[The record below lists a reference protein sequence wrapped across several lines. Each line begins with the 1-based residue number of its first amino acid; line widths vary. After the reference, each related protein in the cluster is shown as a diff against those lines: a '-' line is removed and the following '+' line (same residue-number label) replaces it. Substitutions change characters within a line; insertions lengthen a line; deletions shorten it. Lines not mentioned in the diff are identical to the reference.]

1 MLPIPE
7 NYAIYPSVLPVG
19 RKMEM
24 IISPLERAFLFADGE
39 EFIITAIQTD
49 GNEDNYETL
58 LSHKSF
64 PVTAQDGVIRFSYTY
79 PDEGQYL
86 FWLIRE
92 EKKIAELYVY
102 ALEEDLYAL
111 TPLKGDFH
119 SHSIRSDG
127 KRDPAALAGHF
138 REQGYDFF
146 ALTDHNRFYP
156 GGEVDEAYAG
166 VQLGITRIRGEEVH
180 APESNV
186 HIVHVGG
193 KSSVADLYFHHQ
205 EEYAEEIAVYE
216 SRVPADIPE
225 MYRYRYARAM
235 WATDRIHE
243 AGGLAIFA
251 HPYWQPK
258 NVRVHNVRDQLAKR
272 FLTSGMF
279 DAYELVGAMGQVGIN
294 RSINLWADLR
304 SEGLKISIVGSS
316 DAHGLEKSATFSHT
330 FSICFAEKNE
340 NDAIIAAVRAGMNV
354 AVEAVG
360 NEYDRQYRCYG
371 NLRLVSYAHF
381 LLQHYF
387 PKRQRICQGE
397 GTAMRAYL
405 MGEVDAAML
414 EAQVAYSGAYRD
426 RFLGRIPPVLP
437 SQAIRDFESRAL
449 AVHATGPITKG
460 SRIKPKVS
468 VDKK

>member
-1 MLPIPE
+1 M
-7 NYAIYPSVLPVG
+7 
-19 RKMEM
+19 
-24 IISPLERAFLFADGE
+24 
-39 EFIITAIQTD
+39 
-49 GNEDNYETL
+49 
-58 LSHKSF
+58 
-64 PVTAQDGVIRFSYTY
+64 
-79 PDEGQYL
+79 
-86 FWLIRE
+86 
-92 EKKIAELYVY
+92 
-102 ALEEDLYAL
+102 
-111 TPLKGDFH
+111 
-119 SHSIRSDG
+119 
-127 KRDPAALAGHF
+127 
-138 REQGYDFF
+138 
-146 ALTDHNRFYP
+146 
-156 GGEVDEAYAG
+156 DEAYAG

-205 EEYAEEIAVYE
+205 EEYAEEIAEYE

>member
-24 IISPLERAFLFADGE
+24 IISPLERAFLFSDGE

-49 GNEDNYETL
+49 GNEDNYDTL
-58 LSHKSF
+58 CSHKSF
-64 PVTAQDGVIRFSYTY
+64 PVTAKDGVIRFSYTC
-79 PDEGQYL
+79 DEESQYL
-86 FWLIRE
+86 FWLSCE
-92 EKKIAELYVY
+92 EKKIAELFVY

>member
-49 GNEDNYETL
+49 GNEDNYDTL
-58 LSHKSF
+58 CSHKSF
-64 PVTAQDGVIRFSYTY
+64 PVTAKDGVIRFSYTC
-79 PDEGQYL
+79 DEESQYL
-86 FWLIRE
+86 FWLSCE
-92 EKKIAELYVY
+92 EKKIAELFVY

-119 SHSIRSDG
+119 SHSVRSDG
-127 KRDPAALAGHF
+127 KRDPAALAGHY

-193 KSSVADLYFHHQ
+193 KSSVADLYFRHQ
-205 EEYAEEIAVYE
+205 EEYAEEIAEYE

-414 EAQVAYSGAYRD
+414 EAQVAYSGASRD

-468 VDKK
+468 ADKK

>member
-119 SHSIRSDG
+119 SHSVRSDG
-127 KRDPAALAGHF
+127 KRDPAALAGHY

-166 VQLGITRIRGEEVH
+166 VNLGITRIRGEEVH

-272 FLTSGMF
+272 FLTSGLF

-340 NDAIIAAVRAGMNV
+340 NDAIIDAVRAGMNV

-381 LLQHYF
+381 LLQNYF

>member
-24 IISPLERAFLFADGE
+24 IISPLERAFLFADCE

-49 GNEDNYETL
+49 GNEDNYDTL
-58 LSHKSF
+58 CSHKSF
-64 PVTAQDGVIRFSYTY
+64 PVTAKDGVIRFSYTC
-79 PDEGQYL
+79 DEESQYL
-86 FWLIRE
+86 FWLSCE
-92 EKKIAELYVY
+92 EKKIAELFVY

-119 SHSIRSDG
+119 SHSVRSDG
-127 KRDPAALAGHF
+127 KRDPAALAGHY

-205 EEYAEEIAVYE
+205 EEYAEEIAEYE

>member
-193 KSSVADLYFHHQ
+193 KSSVADLNFHHQ
-205 EEYAEEIAVYE
+205 EEYAEEIAVYD

-258 NVRVHNVRDQLAKR
+258 NVRVHNVRDQLAKL

-340 NDAIIAAVRAGMNV
+340 NDAIIDAVRAGMNV

>member
-49 GNEDNYETL
+49 GNEDNYDTL
-58 LSHKSF
+58 CSHKSF
-64 PVTAQDGVIRFSYTY
+64 PVTAKDGVIRFSYTC
-79 PDEGQYL
+79 DEESQYL

-119 SHSIRSDG
+119 SHSVRSDG
-127 KRDPAALAGHF
+127 KRDPAALAGHY

-205 EEYAEEIAVYE
+205 EEYAEEIAEYE

-330 FSICFAEKNE
+330 FSICFAESME
-340 NDAIIAAVRAGMNV
+340 HDAIIDAVRAGMNV

-381 LLQHYF
+381 LLQNYF

>member
-102 ALEEDLYAL
+102 ALKEDLYAL

-166 VQLGITRIRGEEVH
+166 VNLGITRIRGEEVH

-205 EEYAEEIAVYE
+205 EEYAEEIAEYE

-258 NVRVHNVRDQLAKR
+258 NVRVHNVRDQLAKIL
-272 FLTSGMF
+272 LTSGMF

-340 NDAIIAAVRAGMNV
+340 NDAIIDAVRAGMNV

-381 LLQHYF
+381 LLQNYF

-449 AVHATGPITKG
+449 AIHATGPITKG